1 MTPALLTARRL
12 IAADEVIDYPRI
24 AIDADGLIAA
34 IEPGAP
40 NTETTTLAPA
50 FFDIHIHGAAGGDG
64 MEASPAD
71 LARIGA
77 FLATRGVAHYLA
89 TTVTAPVDRTLRALE
104 GIADAIE
111 AAERTPHHIRA
122 HPVGIHLEGPF
133 ISHARRGVH
142 PPAEIQPPS

>member
-50 FFDIHIHGAAGGDG
+50 FFDIHIHGAAGGDV
-64 MEASPAD
+64 MEASPAAFAMIVAVTVP
-71 LARIGA
+71 LLSTMPERAYWPAKSRPFSARA
-77 FLATRGVAHYLA
+77 APTATRQTQSRRQRPGIRMAK
-89 TTVTAPVDRTLRALE
+89 DRGKDAVFGRDSLPGWECGARE
-104 GIADAIE
+104 GSA
-111 AAERTPHHIRA
+111 
-122 HPVGIHLEGPF
+122 G
-133 ISHARRGVH
+133 
-142 PPAEIQPPS
+142 